1 MSWKNERIYIAVKT
15 YPTISERYAELVCTA
30 GVREDGS
37 WIRLY
42 PVPFR
47 LLSDDQKYSKY
58 TWINA
63 YVEKNTSDFR
73 LESYRPDLSTI
84 VVEPKPKIVDWK
96 ERREIL
102 FKNKEVFTNK
112 EKLVAAAKR
121 KENPISLALFKPT
134 EIVDFIIKPD
144 SREWDAEKIENLYA
158 KTQQLNLFLTKE
170 QVKEE
175 FRLVKKIPYKFYY
188 CFKDDAGE
196 TSTLMIEDWEIGM
209 LYLHCL
215 ERADG
220 DEQKA
225 CADVKK
231 KYFDYFSTLDIYLIL
246 GTTKSFHNVSPNPFI
261 IIGVFYP
268 PKQRQLSLFG

>member
-63 YVEKNTSDFR
+63 YVEKNKSDFR

-84 VVEPKPKIVDWK
+84 DVEPKPKIVDWE

-121 KENPISLALFKPT
+121 KENPISLALFKPAERPRAST
-134 EIVDFIIKPD
+134 IYPQTHSLLLACSIRQSSGNYPYSVRAQAL
-144 SREWDAEKIENLYA
+144 SRSL
-158 KTQQLNLFLTKE
+158 TLFS
-170 QVKEE
+170 
-175 FRLVKKIPYKFYY
+175 I
-188 CFKDDAGE
+188 
-196 TSTLMIEDWEIGM
+196 
-209 LYLHCL
+209 
-215 ERADG
+215 
-220 DEQKA
+220 
-225 CADVKK
+225 
-231 KYFDYFSTLDIYLIL
+231 
-246 GTTKSFHNVSPNPFI
+246 
-261 IIGVFYP
+261 
-268 PKQRQLSLFG
+268 LSLPCALF